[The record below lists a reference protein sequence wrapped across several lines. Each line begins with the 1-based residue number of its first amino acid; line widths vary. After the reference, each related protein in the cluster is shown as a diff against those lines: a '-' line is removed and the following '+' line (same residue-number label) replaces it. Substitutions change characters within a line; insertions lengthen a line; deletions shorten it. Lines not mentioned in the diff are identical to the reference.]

1 MKKPVRRKPEAK
13 KQAAKKAAEPRSRI
27 ITVGLPPKLIEQID
41 AAAKREHR
49 SRTNLIEVMIW
60 EGLDARR
67 VKDPEA
73 A

>member
-1 MKKPVRRKPEAK
+1 MKTPVRK
-13 KQAAKKAAEPRSRI
+13 KQAVKKAASPRSRI
-27 ITVGLPPKLIEQID
+27 ITVGLPPGLIEQID

-67 VKDPEA
+67 VKDPGA
-73 A
+73 AA